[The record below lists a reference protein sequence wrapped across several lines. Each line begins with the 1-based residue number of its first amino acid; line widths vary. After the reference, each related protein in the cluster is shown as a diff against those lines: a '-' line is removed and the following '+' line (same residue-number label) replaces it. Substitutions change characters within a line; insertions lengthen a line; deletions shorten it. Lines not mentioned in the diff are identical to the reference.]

1 MLAEPKLLKLNF
13 GIMCLHILL
22 MSTFVALP
30 GQLAK
35 AGFPAA
41 EHWKIYLVTMLLSF
55 VSVVPFIIYAEVKR
69 RMKRVFLACV
79 LLILI
84 AEIVLW
90 SANVRFGG

>member
-1 MLAEPKLLKLNF
+1 
-13 GIMCLHILL
+13 MCLHTLL

-30 GQLAK
+30 YQLAK

-55 VSVVPFIIYAEVKR
+55 CFRGAVIIYAEVKR

-90 SANVRFGG
+90 SANVRFWG